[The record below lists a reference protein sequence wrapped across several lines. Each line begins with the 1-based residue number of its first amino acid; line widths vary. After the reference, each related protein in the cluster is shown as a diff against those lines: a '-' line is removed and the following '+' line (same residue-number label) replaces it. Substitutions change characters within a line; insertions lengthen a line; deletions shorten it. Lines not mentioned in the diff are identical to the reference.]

1 MRIAKEFGVE
11 TYPVFVEGTSIVNL
25 QGKQTEFPEGEYP
38 AFPWNAVLDM
48 NNLEHEMGRLSE
60 MVPRDKPWLAE
71 HAAEW
76 DKISVKD
83 WLDRTSW
90 TNEAKDTIGSAIASL
105 FCSETNE
112 ISFLYF
118 LWFVNCNDGWKRIID
133 TINGAQESKFVT
145 GSQSISIAMAKRL
158 GDRVVL
164 NSPVRCVE
172 WSDKGVTLT
181 VYPSSKAG
189 PTLYRARFVIVALPP
204 TLYNT
209 LGFEPGLPVLKSQ
222 MAQRMPMGSIIKT
235 NMYYKKPFWREK
247 GYSGVIINDQGPVL
261 YGYDDCKPDG
271 SAYALMGFV
280 NAKHGRIWADC
291 SPEER
296 KKAICE
302 QYYRLFGCEEA
313 LHPLTYVEKNWSAEQ
328 FSGGCYFSVMSP
340 NVMTQFGKVLRK
352 RVGPIHFAGTETA
365 TRWMGYMDGAAQAGE
380 REAHKILK
388 KLRGLGV
395 RVQLVS
401 EEFLEIEPA
410 EQPARPNVPA
420 ILEKIRRN
428 DKDKKKR
435 AKL

>member
-1 MRIAKEFGVE
+1 MADKVWDVIVIGAGVSGLSAAVYLDKSGADVLVLEARDRVGGRTCSTDVTLDYGTKKKTIHCDVGGAYIGPTQDRIMRIAKEFGVE

-158 GDRVVL
+158 GDRIVL

-209 LGFEPGLPVLKSQ
+209 LGFEPGLPVLKNQ

-261 YGYDDCKPDG
+261 YGYDDCKP
-271 SAYALMGFV
+271 
-280 NAKHGRIWADC
+280 
-291 SPEER
+291 
-296 KKAICE
+296 
-302 QYYRLFGCEEA
+302 
-313 LHPLTYVEKNWSAEQ
+313 
-328 FSGGCYFSVMSP
+328 
-340 NVMTQFGKVLRK
+340 
-352 RVGPIHFAGTETA
+352 
-365 TRWMGYMDGAAQAGE
+365 
-380 REAHKILK
+380 
-388 KLRGLGV
+388 
-395 RVQLVS
+395 
-401 EEFLEIEPA
+401 
-410 EQPARPNVPA
+410 
-420 ILEKIRRN
+420 
-428 DKDKKKR
+428 
-435 AKL
+435 